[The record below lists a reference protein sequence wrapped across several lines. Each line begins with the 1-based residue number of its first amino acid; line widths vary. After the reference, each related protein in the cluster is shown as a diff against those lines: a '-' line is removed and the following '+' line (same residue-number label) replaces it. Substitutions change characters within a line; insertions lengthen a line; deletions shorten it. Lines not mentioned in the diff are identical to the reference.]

1 MKKKLKGLVIFLVVF
16 VVTLYF
22 LGSCTSRPEE
32 YKKNDNNVEFHEV
45 TPEEYE
51 KEMRELIGGQASFD
65 FGLTAY
71 ADNVIDDVGQ
81 VYKDMWE
88 STPAYNIYDY
98 LKSKS
103 ELDTVNNTHGGGGHY
118 RYPVEDDKSTV
129 TINYEYDFYGKN
141 RVVYSSG
148 AWEIIECRLL
158 TSDARSDG
166 SKTGVVKY
174 TRTNQNYS
182 TTSFSFD
189 ISVLA
194 ITQVF
199 NSTTGFYI
207 KFKGLTSY
215 TQGCTQAFLDKYLTT
230 EHIAEFVGSA
240 TNDVKQINY
249 NSTKS
254 YGQEIICW
262 GSRGSYPN
270 IFSLCSSVSNDY
282 EFSQTLDNYYNNN
295 SLWHLPNLY
304 YNNNAGDTI
313 NQTNINNYKQYGYTY
328 NYETNSIEFDPDI
341 FLNYFDLNI
350 KPLIQTEFNSVF
362 SKFPDI
368 NAKFGDLEIEYTNLV
383 DIINNINNSTTTTT
397 TVTGT
402 YPIVT
407 TGSGGCDCDIYV
419 TVTVDVSVPEEFYR
433 TYPALTTEPA
443 FVAEN
448 PDVDYALGAKLP
460 LKALAVSGGFLSF
473 FSNLVDD
480 VGLMPLVL
488 MCVSLGIVT
497 MFLL

>member
-1 MKKKLKGLVIFLVVF
+1 MKKFFKVFTLIILVFLVF
-16 VVTLYF
+16 LYF
-22 LGSCTSRPEE
+22 LGSCTSDKSEVI
-32 YKKNDNNVEFHEV
+32 NNVEFREV

-51 KEMRELIGGQASFD
+51 KEMQNLVGGQFL
-65 FGLTAY
+65 GLIAH
-71 ADNVIDDVGQ
+71 AESVVDSAEQLWRN
-81 VYKDMWE
+81 MWE
-88 STPAYNIYDY
+88 LTPAYNIYDY
-98 LKSKS
+98 LSKKK
-103 ELDTVNNTHGGGGHY
+103 ELDIINNSHGGGGHY
-118 RYPVEDDKSTV
+118 RYPSDTDKSTV

-158 TSDARSDG
+158 TSGARSDG
-166 SKTGVVKY
+166 KKTGVVKY
-174 TRTNQNYS
+174 VRTNQNYS

-189 ISVLA
+189 ISAVS

-199 NSTTGFYI
+199 NSTSGFYV
-207 KFKGLTSY
+207 KFKGLESY
-215 TQGCTQAFLDKYLTT
+215 TQGCTQAFLDKYLTA

-270 IFSLCSSVSNDY
+270 IFSLCSTVSNDY
-282 EFSQTLDNYYNNN
+282 EFSQTLDNYFNNN
-295 SLWHLPNLY
+295 NFWRLPNLY

-328 NYETNSIEFDPDI
+328 NEITNSIEFDPDI

-350 KPLIQTEFNSVF
+350 KPQLQAEFDSIF

-368 NAKFGDLEIEYTNLV
+368 NAKFGDLEVEYTNLV

-397 TVTGT
+397 TTVTGT

-407 TGSGGCDCDIYV
+407 TGGGGCDCDIYF
-419 TVTVDVSVPEEFYR
+419 TVTVDVTLPEEFYR
-433 TYPALTTEPA
+433 TYPVLTTEPA
-443 FVAEN
+443 FVADS
-448 PDVDYALGAKLP
+448 PDIDYALDEPLP
-460 LKALAVSGGFLSF
+460 LEILGSAGQFLTM
-473 FSNLVDD
+473 FSDILTDNE
-480 VGLMPLVL
+480 LMPLYM
-488 MCVSLGIVT
+488 MCIALSLVA
-497 MFLL
+497 FLLL

>member
-1 MKKKLKGLVIFLVVF
+1 MKKFLKVFALIILVFLVF
-16 VVTLYF
+16 LYF
-22 LGSCTSRPEE
+22 LGSCTSIPKEH
-32 YKKNDNNVEFHEV
+32 KNNDNSVEFHEV

-51 KEMRELIGGQASFD
+51 KEMQNLVGSQFL
-65 FGLTAY
+65 GLTAH
-71 ADNVIDDVGQ
+71 AESVVDSAEQLWRNV
-81 VYKDMWE
+81 WE
-88 STPAYNIYDY
+88 LTPAYNIYDY
-98 LKSKS
+98 LAKKK
-103 ELDTVNNTHGGGGHY
+103 ELDTINNSHGGGGHY
-118 RYPVEDDKSTV
+118 RYPVADDKSTV
-129 TINYEYDFYGKN
+129 VINYEYDFYGKN

-166 SKTGVVKY
+166 TKTGVVKY

-189 ISVLA
+189 ISTVSV
-194 ITQVF
+194 TQVF
-199 NSTTGFYI
+199 NSTTGFYV
-207 KFKGLTSY
+207 KFKGLESY

-254 YGQEIICW
+254 YGQEVICW
-262 GSRGSYPN
+262 GARGSYPN
-270 IFSLCSSVSNDY
+270 IFSLCSTVSNDY
-282 EFSQTLDNYYNNN
+282 EFSQTLDNYYSNN
-295 SLWHLPNLY
+295 SLWRLPNLY

-313 NQTNINNYKQYGYTY
+313 NQTNVNNYKQYGYTY
-328 NYETNSIEFDPDI
+328 NTETNSIEFDSEV
-341 FLNYFDLNI
+341 FLSYFDTTL

-383 DIINNINNSTTTTT
+383 DIINNINNSTTTT
-397 TVTGT
+397 VTGT

-407 TGSGGCDCDIYV
+407 TGGGGCDCDIYV

-443 FVAEN
+443 FIADS
-448 PDVDYALGAKLP
+448 PDIDYALDEPLP
-460 LKALAVSGGFLSF
+460 FEILGSAGQFLTT
-473 FSNLVDD
+473 FSDILTDN
-480 VGLMPLVL
+480 GLMPLYM
-488 MCVSLGIVT
+488 MCIALSLVAF
-497 MFLL
+497 FLL